1 MADTPT
7 IPMPLDPREQS
18 ILESLM
24 RVRDELT
31 LLKQDRSTYVKS
43 SDVLAF
49 YDRVVEQVKILNEI
63 RADKPQEDNRGMYS
77 LRRIRS
83 KADNSTCS

>member
-7 IPMPLDPREQS
+7 IPMPLDPREQP

-63 RADKPQEDNRGMYS
+63 RADKPQEDNRGMYNP
-77 LRRIRS
+77 RRIRW
-83 KADNSTCS
+83 KG